1 MRKQIFY
8 GWIVVAVTIPVLMI
22 TAGIRSAP
30 GAWLETMQNDLGWST
45 ATLSF
50 AAALG
55 LLIYGFSGPISGNL
69 MKRIGVRGVTA
80 LAMALCSGSM
90 VLSSLVQNQWQLNF
104 FFGFFSGLAT
114 GLVASVLGATV
125 ANRWFVKNRGLVIG
139 MMGASVSAG
148 QLVFYPLLTMWAVNM
163 GWRPAA
169 MILAGIAAVMI
180 IPVLMFMRDDPSD
193 MGLEPLGAEVN
204 SAEVNNAET
213 NQKEAET
220 KVDDEIDDNVMRKAL
235 VSPDF
240 WILCITF
247 YICGATSNGLIG
259 VHFIPHAVEHGFTQ
273 QYAAWALAFMGFFNF
288 IGTIASGWL
297 TDRFDPRKLLLIY
310 YGFRGVS
317 LFFLPFVHDT
327 LGIIVFSVLFGLDYI
342 ATVPPTI
349 ALAADTFGRKN
360 VGIVYGWIFAAHQ
373 VGAAVAA
380 WAAGLA
386 RDSFGDYTLAF
397 YVAGMMAVLGG
408 VMALIIQ
415 RSKPK
420 KIAKI

>member
-8 GWIVVAVTIPVLMI
+8 GWIVVAVTIPVLMV

-45 ATLSF
+45 AALSF

-69 MKRIGVRGVTA
+69 MKRIGVRGVTV
-80 LAMALCSGSM
+80 LAMVLCSVSM
-90 VLSSLVQNQWQLNF
+90 LLSSVVQNQWQLNF

-139 MMGASVSAG
+139 MMGAAVSAG

-169 MILAGIAAVMI
+169 LILAGIAAVMV
-180 IPVLMFMRDDPSD
+180 IPVLIFMRNDPSD
-193 MGLEPLGAEVN
+193 LGLEPLGYEKPPEETSEQNSINDEV
-204 SAEVNNAET
+204 
-213 NQKEAET
+213 
-220 KVDDEIDDNVMRKAL
+220 DDNVMRRAL

-259 VHFIPHAVEHGFTQ
+259 VHFIPHAVEHGFTE

-288 IGTIASGWL
+288 VGTIASGWL

-327 LGIIVFSVLFGLDYI
+327 LGIIAFSVLFGLDYI

-349 ALAADTFGRKN
+349 ALAADAFGRKN

-380 WAAGLA
+380 WAAGIA
-386 RDSFGDYTLAF
+386 RDSFGDYNLAF

-408 VMALIIQ
+408 VMALIIHK
-415 RSKPK
+415 SKPK
-420 KIAKI
+420 KGVSV

>member
-1 MRKQIFY
+1 MSKLVPKQIFY
-8 GWIVVAVTIPVLMI
+8 GWIVVAVTIPVLMV
-22 TAGIRSAP
+22 TAGVRSAP

-45 ATLSF
+45 AALSF

-55 LLIYGFSGPISGNL
+55 LLVYGFSGPISGNL
-69 MKRIGVRGVTA
+69 MKRIGVRGVTM
-80 LAMALCSGSM
+80 LAMALCSISM
-90 VLSSLVQNQWQLNF
+90 VLSSLVQQQWQLNF

-125 ANRWFVKNRGLVIG
+125 ANRWFIKNRGLVIG
-139 MMGASVSAG
+139 MMGAAVSAG
-148 QLVFYPLLTMWAVNM
+148 QLVFYPLLTAWAVGM

-169 MILAGIAAVMI
+169 MMLAGISAIMI
-180 IPVLMFMRDDPSD
+180 IPVFIFMRDNPED
-193 MGLEPLGAEVN
+193 MGLKALGTEEQEEVTE
-204 SAEVNNAET
+204 ALVRDEV
-213 NQKEAET
+213 
-220 KVDDEIDDNVMRKAL
+220 DDNVMRRAL

-259 VHFIPHAVEHGFTQ
+259 IHFIPHAVEHGFTE

-288 IGTIASGWL
+288 VGTIASGWL
-297 TDRFDPRKLLLIY
+297 TDRFDPRKLLLVY
-310 YGFRGVS
+310 YSFRGVS
-317 LFFLPFVHDT
+317 LFMLPFVHDT
-327 LGIIVFSVLFGLDYI
+327 LGIIAFSILFGLDYI

-360 VGIVYGWIFAAHQ
+360 VGVVYGWIFAAHQ

-380 WAAGLA
+380 WAAGAA

-397 YVAGMMAVLGG
+397 YTAGVMAVLGG
-408 VMALIIQ
+408 VMALIIH

-420 KIAKI
+420 NVVEV

>member
-8 GWIVVAVTIPVLMI
+8 GWIVVAVTIPVLMV

-45 ATLSF
+45 AALSF

-69 MKRIGVRGVTA
+69 MKRIGVRGVTV
-80 LAMALCSGSM
+80 LAMVLCSASM
-90 VLSSLVQNQWQLNF
+90 LLSSVVQTQWQLNF

-139 MMGASVSAG
+139 MMGAAVSAG

-169 MILAGIAAVMI
+169 LILAGIAAVMI
-180 IPVLMFMRDDPSD
+180 IPVLIFMRDDPSD
-193 MGLEPLGAEVN
+193 MDLEPLGYVKPHEDAKVVDEV
-204 SAEVNNAET
+204 
-213 NQKEAET
+213 
-220 KVDDEIDDNVMRKAL
+220 DDNVMRRAL
-235 VSPDF
+235 RSPDF

-259 VHFIPHAVEHGFTQ
+259 VHFIPHAVEHGFTE
-273 QYAAWALAFMGFFNF
+273 QYAAWALAFMGLFNF

-327 LGIIVFSVLFGLDYI
+327 LGIIAFSVLFGLDYI

-349 ALAADTFGRKN
+349 ALAADAFGRKN

-386 RDSFGDYTLAF
+386 RDSFGDYNLAF

-408 VMALIIQ
+408 VMALIIHK
-415 RSKPK
+415 SKSK
-420 KIAKI
+420 DIAVS